1 MSLIKL
7 DNAGVNFQDR
17 KLDANKLKQHV
28 YDPSQSYSS
37 ESKELLTWLESGSF
51 ESRADLNQ
59 IANGL
64 KDVLEA
70 NHDGKEAAFANPNG
84 MKMASFVSAFA
95 GNLPALL
102 RMQVSNESKSL
113 TVTGPDGN
121 PVAMRYAPADGSDF
135 ENEYSKES
143 FDNQNLDDFFAV
155 SIGLNYKIARQG
167 PAMEMVYRTIPLTP
181 EQGGFDI
188 VVPNLFVENTLR
200 HELDGSESDFGF
212 RRVIDS
218 AIDYTI
224 LNDNSTQIVPS
235 YNDAT
240 KDNFVATTVLAP
252 FEYENGRRKV
262 LTSGLKLGKTI
273 QIFGMGQ
280 ADSVQRVGN
289 PDYTEALDRKIGIA
303 TVFVQLGGETIGF
316 DTKGLPFSNYVKMPE
331 QGGRQMSL
339 NFNISSLEIGKE
351 TTTWAGEELT
361 GSVFQLIADGDYRVR
376 LKTRLNG
383 QVDVERGTIDV
394 TATGIEVM
402 YIVNKDKARIPLE
415 SGVGKDIVDGLKSLA
430 AVAWWPDA
438 RLTNSNHRHL
448 GLMLNVRTVAER
460 LLTRQRSPFFVP
472 YPLNENRDQ
481 SVMDWLTFAVSSY
494 INNEGVGTLINYH
507 ERLMRLTGG
516 LRGEL
521 TLGDFEINA
530 LAVEGIGRYLV
541 NPYVQE
547 LDIDLLENVQSQNTA
562 DNVEN
567 GIAVFINAIRSV
579 AFDILQRTNYEN
591 AARYMDGGEV
601 ANKFKFGLVT
611 SPIIQRFLTLQGD
624 SRTLGAN
631 LSFQLESDV
640 DARLTDSLYLVMIR
654 EGDGVDPLNAGAM
667 LLTPTLVSTI
677 SATRDNRPVNEA
689 IVQPRFQH
697 YNFCP
702 IVVKFNVKG
711 VRELLEQTLP
721 FRVKLQSTDVV
732 DGGTD
737 GGTGSGTG
745 GTGTGTTGA
754 GVDSGAG
761 GN

>member
-7 DNAGVNFQDR
+7 NNAGSNFEDK
-17 KLDANKLKQHV
+17 KLSAPALRQALADPAQNYTTESNDMLK
-28 YDPSQSYSS
+28 
-37 ESKELLTWLESGSF
+37 WLEDGSF
-51 ESRADLNQ
+51 EGRADLNGAAKTLQQ
-59 IANGL
+59 I
-64 KDVLEA
+64 LEPD
-70 NHDGKEAAFANPNG
+70 HVGKAAYGNPNG
-84 MKMASFVSAFA
+84 MKMASFVASFA
-95 GNLPALL
+95 NNLPALL
-102 RMQVSNESKSL
+102 RMQTSVEAKGL
-113 TVTGPDGN
+113 ADG
-121 PVAMRYAPADGSDF
+121 VRYAPADGSDF
-135 ENEYSKES
+135 ESEYSKES
-143 FDNQNLDDFFAV
+143 FDNQELNDFFAV

-218 AIDYTI
+218 SIDYTV
-224 LNDNSTQIVPS
+224 LNDNSTQIVPT
-235 YNDAT
+235 YNDTT
-240 KDNFVATTVLAP
+240 KDNFVSTTVLAP

-262 LTSGLKLGKTI
+262 LTSGLKLGQTI
-273 QIFGMGQ
+273 QIFGLGQ
-280 ADSVQRVGN
+280 ADSVQRVGQ
-289 PDYTEALDRKIGIA
+289 PDYTEALDRNIGIA
-303 TVFVQLGGETIGF
+303 TVFVALGGETVGF
-316 DTKGLPFSNYVKMPE
+316 DTKGLPFSRYIKMPE

-339 NFNISSLEIGKE
+339 NFNVSSLEISP
-351 TTTWAGEELT
+351 TTKAWDGDALT
-361 GSVFQLIADGDYRVR
+361 GATFKLIQDGKYTVR

-394 TATGIEVM
+394 TATSLTVM
-402 YIVNKDKARIPLE
+402 YITNEAKERIPLD
-415 SGVGKDIVDGLKSLA
+415 SGVGQQIVTGLAGLA
-430 AVAWWPDA
+430 TVAWWPDA

-481 SVMDWLTFAVSSY
+481 SVMDWLTFAVSQY

-516 LRGEL
+516 LRGDL
-521 TLGDFEINA
+521 TVGDFEINA
-530 LAVEGIGRYLV
+530 LPIEGIGRYLV

-547 LDIDLLENVQSQNTA
+547 VEIDLLNNTQSQNTA

-567 GIAVFINAIRSV
+567 GIAVLTNALRSV
-579 AFDILQRTNYEN
+579 GFDILQRTNYEN

-611 SPIIQRFLTLQGD
+611 SPIIERFLTITGD

-631 LSFQLESDV
+631 LTYQLESDV
-640 DARLTDSLYLVMIR
+640 DARLTESLYMVMIR
-654 EGDGVDPLNAGAM
+654 DGDGVDPLNAGAM

-702 IVVKFNVKG
+702 IVVKFVVKG
-711 VRELLEQTLP
+711 VRELLEQTIP
-721 FRVKLQSTDVV
+721 FRVKVEPADVEDGDTDP
-732 DGGTD
+732 
-737 GGTGSGTG
+737 GTGTGTG
-745 GTGTGTTGA
+745 GTGAGA
-754 GVDSGAG
+754 GNIDSGAG
-761 GN
+761 GA